1 MKNINKHANRDFI
14 NNEAVIIV
22 KCRNKCNNFLNFKF
36 EFPGKNLNQ
45 SEKGIYG
52 EYYITIAKQLFLR
65 NRNKTYN
72 RFLGLHPKINLSKR
86 QFS

>member
-45 SEKGIYG
+45 SEKGFKELLRKYRYSVISCFLNS
-52 EYYITIAKQLFLR
+52 KLF
-65 NRNKTYN
+65 T
-72 RFLGLHPKINLSKR
+72 
-86 QFS
+86 